1 MNEVKKFR
9 GIAVLAWL
17 MLIFSTASLLG
28 LDVRV
33 FFALYK
39 FLPQGVVLSLYC
51 YGVLAVTLGIIAS
64 IGILRLKESMRKA
77 AIAIN
82 ALDFLVG
89 LPFFL
94 YLTSVRRSFY
104 EIAESA
110 IRGRATPFLS
120 VEGLARSEFY
130 SAVFGALAAMILN
143 ILFIYYFTR
152 PKVKEQFK

>member
-1 MNEVKKFR
+1 MNEVKRFR

-33 FFALYK
+33 FFSLYK
-39 FLPQGVVLSLYC
+39 FLPKSVVLSLYC

-64 IGILRLKESMRKA
+64 IGILRLNESLRKVA
-77 AIAIN
+77 VAIN

-94 YLTSVRRSFY
+94 YLPSVRQSFY
-104 EIAESA
+104 EIAGSV
-110 IRGRATPFLS
+110 IGGRATPFLS

-130 SAVFGALAAMILN
+130 ASVFGALAAMILN
-143 ILFIYYFTR
+143 IIFIYYFTR

>member
-1 MNEVKKFR
+1 MTEAKRSR

-17 MLIFSTASLLG
+17 MLVFSAASLLG

-39 FLPQGVVLSLYC
+39 FLPQGVVLLLYG

-64 IGILRLKESMRKA
+64 IGILRSKEIMRKVA
-77 AIAIN
+77 VAVN

-94 YLTSVRRSFY
+94 FLPSVRQSFY
-104 EIAESA
+104 DIAESV

-120 VEGLARSEFY
+120 VEGLARAEFY
-130 SAVFGALAAMILN
+130 SAVSGALAAMILN
-143 ILFIYYFTR
+143 IIFIYYFTR